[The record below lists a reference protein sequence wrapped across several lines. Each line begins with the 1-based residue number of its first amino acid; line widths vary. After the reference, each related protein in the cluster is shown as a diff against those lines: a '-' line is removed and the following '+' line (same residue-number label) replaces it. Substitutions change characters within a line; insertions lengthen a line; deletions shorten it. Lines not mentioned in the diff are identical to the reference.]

1 MYSVMSHQQ
10 QQHQNQQQ
18 QQYPQNYCWESST
31 SSYSE
36 EDENDSDISFDMKS
50 DNNDGFELFDEMIKT
65 ESFEHQQN
73 LHLQAPHLQQQDQS
87 SLATVPP
94 NALCSDSVAAANL
107 SPPFKCEK
115 QQALPPRM
123 ISPSMIKSEMS
134 LCFDD
139 VQGIP
144 SVQIHQTQH
153 PMHSSLPEHHHHRH
167 QQQQQINQQQV
178 MGTYGTSINNNAPST
193 NNEQIDIYRD
203 LILRHL
209 IQDISSTCSRLYLPT
224 NPLYWN
230 VEHANRWIAE
240 MCHQFQLPLPSPPLN
255 LNGQALLEMAQTQLC
270 EKMPGGGDTLH
281 AQLHLWKTASE
292 NNHRSENVEIQSCGG
307 IAHHRSSDSTCSSNG
322 WMSPTTP
329 TKNSSMVQHYGM
341 MNYPNGYEQQQQ
353 QQRNQDMNM
362 YYGMQQPQ
370 QQQQGYQQ
378 SLPQMIPRQQQQQHQ
393 RTGQR
398 HFFMY
403 NQQILPSPS
412 DSEISS
418 NASSCLQD
426 ATDDDCSDIHYLNV
440 PSNYV
445 PAPQP
450 LCQPMNSPTN
460 GYSMPMHNNAPMTIP
475 QIGINAPAIVVPTA
489 VPVAAYSRNTGT
501 VHLWHFIRELL
512 EDPTRYGSCVRWV
525 DREEGTFKI
534 ESSHHLA
541 RYWGQRKNRSQMN
554 YDKLSRSLRQ
564 YYKKGIIQK
573 PEKKQRLVYKF
584 LPPYNL

>member
-10 QQHQNQQQ
+10 Q
-18 QQYPQNYCWESST
+18 YPQNYFWESST
-31 SSYSE
+31 SSCSE

-50 DNNDGFELFDEMIKT
+50 DNDGFELFDEMIKT

-87 SLATVPP
+87 SLASVPP
-94 NALCSDSVAAANL
+94 HALCSDTAANL
-107 SPPFKCEK
+107 SSPFKTEK
-115 QQALPPRM
+115 QLPTRM

-134 LCFDD
+134 PCFDEN
-139 VQGIP
+139 QGIP
-144 SVQIHQTQH
+144 SVQMHQQL
-153 PMHSSLPEHHHHRH
+153 PMHPLPEPH
-167 QQQQQINQQQV
+167 QQQHQQI
-178 MGTYGTSINNNAPST
+178 MSTYGTSVNNTQSA

-209 IQDISSTCSRLYLPT
+209 IQDIGTTCSKLYLPT

-230 VEHANRWIAE
+230 VEHANRWIVE
-240 MCHQFQLPLPSPPLN
+240 MCHQFQLPLPSHPLN
-255 LNGQALLEMAQTQLC
+255 LTGQALLEMTQAQLC
-270 EKMPGGGDTLH
+270 QKMPDGGDTLH

-292 NNHRSENVEIQSCGG
+292 NNQGHETSNIEIQNCGG
-307 IAHHRSSDSTCSSNG
+307 GIVHHRSSDSTSSSNG
-322 WMSPTTP
+322 WMSPSTP
-329 TKNSSMVQHYGM
+329 TKNGMGQQYGM
-341 MNYPNGYEQQQQ
+341 MNYSNGYEQQ
-353 QQRNQDMNM
+353 RNQEMNM
-362 YYGMQQPQ
+362 YYGMQQQ
-370 QQQQGYQQ
+370 QHNYQQ
-378 SLPQMIPRQQQQQHQ
+378 SLPQMIPQQHHQDQQ
-393 RTGQR
+393 RTGSKQ
-398 HFFMY
+398 FFMY

-426 ATDDDCSDIHYLNV
+426 VTDDDCSDIHYINM

-445 PAPQP
+445 PPPQA
-450 LCQPMNSPTN
+450 LGQPMNSPAN
-460 GYSMPMHNNAPMTIP
+460 VYNMPMHNVAAMSIP
-475 QIGINAPAIVVPTA
+475 QLGMATPAIAPQSA
-489 VPVAAYSRNTGT
+489 APVAAYSRNTGT

-512 EDPTRYGSCVRWV
+512 DQPKQYGSCVRWV